1 MVDSVKDVSFA
12 GSDDEKSVDLTS
24 ESIANYRTRD

>member
-12 GSDDEKSVDLTS
+12 GSDDEKSIDLTS
-24 ESIANYRTRD
+24 ESIANHKH